1 MPLYHQL
8 ADELFGQIRAGA
20 YPPGERIPSE
30 HELSRRYGLG
40 RPTVRQATDTL
51 IRTGVLERR
60 RGSGTYVRGVPA
72 QVDLFSLAGTLV
84 SLEQSGVAF
93 RADLLGKARVETI
106 TDAFHPHAE
115 RSAVRLARLSRVQR
129 SPVLLEEIDFLEAC
143 FAGLARMALRGKS
156 LSEVVRAHYG
166 LRLESADQSFR
177 VSALDRERARLLA
190 LRKGALV
197 LEVRR
202 TLHFT
207 GHPAAVFA
215 RMFCR
220 TERFAFSQ
228 RIGASS
234 HA

>member
-8 ADELFGQIRAGA
+8 ADELFGRIRAGE

-40 RPTVRQATDTL
+40 RPTVRQATDAL
-51 IRTGVLERR
+51 IRTGMLERR

-84 SLEQSGVAF
+84 SLEASGVAF
-93 RADLLGKARVETI
+93 RTELVGKARIETI
-106 TDAFHPHAE
+106 TDPLHPHRD
-115 RSAVRLARLSRVQR
+115 RSAVRLVRLSRMQS
-129 SPVLLEEIDFLEAC
+129 SPALLEEIDFLGDR
-143 FAGLARMALRGKS
+143 FPGLSRMALRKTS
-156 LSEVVRAHYG
+156 LSELVRTRYG
-166 LRLESADQSFR
+166 MRLESADQSFR

-190 LRKGALV
+190 SKKGAPV
-197 LEVRR
+197 LDVRR